1 MLVVRTRP
9 DPVAGQR
16 ELRSSTTLAGLPLT
30 PIQTSS
36 NDIRLFV
43 PYVRDCQPRVLC
55 RTVGAGTTDGISATE
70 MAPTA
75 SVCRYCSW
83 FASSWST
90 MHAPAGAAG
99 TGLRALPRSTAVVH
113 LYVPSRLGRSGL
125 HPSCQHGAHLL
136 PRWRDSRRG
145 VSHQHHH
152 GGPAARACVPM
163 GTTAPACGAAR
174 SATVCGA
181 GSRPY
186 SGPILATRA
195 HAGMQWQPIAC
206 RPRPCP
212 HLSQ

>member
-36 NDIRLFV
+36 NDVRLFV

-90 MHAPAGAAG
+90 MHAPADPAG
-99 TGLRALPRSTAVVH
+99 TGLHAPPRPTAGPTSVRAPQAGEGRTAPFLPPRRPPSPPMEGQLSLARPSPSPRRTPSPGPAF
-113 LYVPSRLGRSGL
+113 LWASRPLPAALQGVP
-125 HPSCQHGAHLL
+125 PSAGQA
-136 PRWRDSRRG
+136 
-145 VSHQHHH
+145 VSHTA
-152 GGPAARACVPM
+152 GP
-163 GTTAPACGAAR
+163 
-174 SATVCGA
+174 S
-181 GSRPY
+181 
-186 SGPILATRA
+186 L
-195 HAGMQWQPIAC
+195 
-206 RPRPCP
+206 
-212 HLSQ
+212 